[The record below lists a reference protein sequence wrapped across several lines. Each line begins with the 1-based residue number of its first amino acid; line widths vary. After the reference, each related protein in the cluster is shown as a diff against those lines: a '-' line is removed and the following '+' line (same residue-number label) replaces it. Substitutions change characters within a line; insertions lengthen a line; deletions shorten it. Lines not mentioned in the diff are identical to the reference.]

1 MENAIN
7 FLYASNF
14 LYDLFYVLIIIGVFA
29 TALLYATREDFK
41 PPRAILV
48 VLLVGWFASIAVN
61 NIAIGKLD
69 ERMGELISDYNL
81 ELASYE
87 VEEDYIYAL
96 CEDSS
101 SRYYDIYIFEEDG
114 EYSVYT
120 RNEKGVYLPVT
131 SVSSAII
138 E

>member
-14 LYDLFYVLIIIGVFA
+14 LYELFYVLIIVGVFA
-29 TALLYATREDFK
+29 TALLYATREGFK
-41 PPRAILV
+41 PPRAILA
-48 VLLVGWFASIAVN
+48 VLLVGWLASIAVN

-69 ERMGELISDYNL
+69 EKMEELVSDYNL
-81 ELASYE
+81 ELTSYE
-87 VEEDYIYAL
+87 IEEEYIYAL

-114 EYSVYT
+114 EYTVYT
-120 RNEKGVYLPVT
+120 RNAKGVYLPVT
-131 SVSSAII
+131 SVSAAII